1 MQTGPAISGA
11 ALHWTV
17 GTRRVHFP
25 IVRLINGRR
34 HAPCARSRQF
44 ECFAA
49 GGQCRRRDLKHWTY
63 LSDFAAT
70 SHVGTIWECPD
81 LFPLP
86 VEGDPGTTKWVLIV
100 NADRK
105 RGEGGSFGVYF
116 LGDFDGRRVLISWMN
131 NWDYARVLPTSP

>member
-1 MQTGPAISGA
+1 
-11 ALHWTV
+11 
-17 GTRRVHFP
+17 
-25 IVRLINGRR
+25 
-34 HAPCARSRQF
+34 
-44 ECFAA
+44 
-49 GGQCRRRDLKHWTY
+49 
-63 LSDFAAT
+63 
-70 SHVGTIWECPD
+70 
-81 LFPLP
+81 